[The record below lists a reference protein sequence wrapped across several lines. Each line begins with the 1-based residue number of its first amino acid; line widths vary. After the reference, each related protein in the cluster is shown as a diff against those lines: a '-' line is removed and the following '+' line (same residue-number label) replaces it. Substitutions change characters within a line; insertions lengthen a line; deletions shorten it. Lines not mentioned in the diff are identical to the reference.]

1 MYQGRKAVES
11 DDSKAECCNPVL
23 SPDNRL
29 LRTLRGEVAK
39 PGEPPPIWFMR
50 QAGRYLPEYRALREK
65 HDFLTL
71 ARTPE
76 LACEVTLQPVRR
88 LGVDAA
94 ILFADI
100 LLPLLPMGA
109 PFRFAAGEGPV
120 FDAPLASRADV
131 ERLRIID
138 GPEMSYVGETLRL
151 VAREL
156 SSVTALIGFAGAP
169 FTLASYLV
177 EGGHSRDFRKVKQ
190 LMWSEP
196 DTFRLL
202 MEKLTETTIRYLALQ
217 ISSGAQVIQLFD
229 SWAGILSAED
239 YARHVLPHS
248 RRIFEALPQ
257 TPTLHFGV
265 DTASLL
271 PLMATAGATALGV
284 DWRLSLITARE
295 LVPKGMPL
303 QGNLDPLLL
312 LAPAEVALSEA
323 RRVLAEGSSGPHIF
337 NTGHGLV
344 PETPPDTVKRVVD
357 LVHEG

>member
-1 MYQGRKAVES
+1 
-11 DDSKAECCNPVL
+11 VL

-29 LRTLRGEVAK
+29 LRVLRGEAAK
-39 PGEPPPIWFMR
+39 PGEPIPVWFMR
-50 QAGRYLPEYRALREK
+50 QAGRYLPEYRALRER

-76 LACEVTLQPVRR
+76 LAGEITLQPVRR

-120 FDAPLASRADV
+120 FDAPLSSRADV
-131 ERLRIID
+131 ERLRIIE
-138 GPEMSYVGETLRL
+138 GPEMAYVGETLRL
-151 VAREL
+151 VAQEL
-156 SSVTALIGFAGAP
+156 LPETALIGFAGAP

-177 EGGHSRDFRKVKQ
+177 EGGHSKDFRKVKQ
-190 LMWSEP
+190 LMWSDPE
-196 DTFRLL
+196 TFELL
-202 MEKLTETTIRYLALQ
+202 MGKLTETTIRYLELQ
-217 ISSGAQVIQLFD
+217 IANGAQVVQLFD
-229 SWAGILSAED
+229 SWVGILSPDD
-239 YARHVLPHS
+239 YARQVLPHS
-248 RRIFEALPQ
+248 RRILTALSS

-271 PLMATAGATALGV
+271 PLMATAGATGLGV
-284 DWRLSLITARE
+284 DWRLPLATARK
-295 LVPKGMPL
+295 LVPAGMPL

-312 LAPAEVALSEA
+312 LAPVEVLLERC
-323 RRVLAEGSSGPHIF
+323 RRILIEGRSGPHIF

-344 PETPPDTVKRVVD
+344 PETPPDSVKRVVD
-357 LVHEG
+357 LVHAGVPPG